1 MTQKPPAP
9 LPAHGPR
16 SKPANRQEWMTKPA
30 ASDRQKFEP
39 WNDPAVKPLVE
50 FRNVTKKFGSFT
62 AVDELSL
69 SIYEHEFFALLG
81 PSGCGKTT
89 LMRMVAGFSEPS
101 QGEVWLA
108 GENITNVPPYQRPVN
123 MMFQSYALF
132 PHMNIEQNIAFGLKQ
147 DRMSKPDIAD
157 RVGEMLALTK
167 MQDFAK
173 RKPDQLSGGQKQR
186 AALARSLARQPK
198 VLLLDEPL
206 GALDRKLRE
215 ETQFELMDLQERL
228 GITFMI
234 VTHDQEEAMTV
245 ADRIAVMEQG
255 KLIQIATPRDIYERP
270 GNRYVADFVGDIN
283 FIEGSVQSVTDQ
295 LLKIE
300 TADGLAI
307 ECNSPENVDKGQRI
321 WFAARPEKLSLS
333 RERPADTGV
342 NAIEGEVW
350 DIAYLGDMS
359 IYNIRTDQGNILKVS
374 QLNQSRTDETPITW
388 EERVWVSWTRNA
400 GLVLQS

>member
-1 MTQKPPAP
+1 
-9 LPAHGPR
+9 
-16 SKPANRQEWMTKPA
+16 MTKPA
-30 ASDRQKFEP
+30 GPDRDKFEP
-39 WNDPAVKPLVE
+39 WNDPAAKPLVE
-50 FRNVTKKFGSFT
+50 FRNVTKKFGSFI
-62 AVDELSL
+62 AVDDLSL
-69 SIYEHEFFALLG
+69 SIYEREFFALLG

-89 LMRMVAGFSEPS
+89 LMRMVAGFSEPTE
-101 QGEVWLA
+101 GEVWLA
-108 GENITNVPPYQRPVN
+108 GKNITHMPPYQRPVN

-147 DRMSKPDIAD
+147 DKMAKSEIAD

-186 AALARSLARQPK
+186 AALARSLAKQPK

-245 ADRIAVMEQG
+245 ADRIAVMELG

-283 FIEGSVQSVTDQ
+283 FTKGVVGSSTKS
-295 LLKIE
+295 LTRIE
-300 TADGLAI
+300 TGEGLVI
-307 ECNSPENVDKGQRI
+307 ECHCEVILEKGKNV
-321 WFAARPEKLSLS
+321 WFAARPEKLNLS
-333 RERPADTGV
+333 REKPADTDA

-359 IYNIRTDQGNILKVS
+359 IYHIRTENGKILKVS

-388 EERVWVSWTRNA
+388 EERVWVSWTRDA
-400 GLVLQS
+400 GMVLKS

>member
-1 MTQKPPAP
+1 MTNPASP
-9 LPAHGPR
+9 ER
-16 SKPANRQEWMTKPA
+16 T
-30 ASDRQKFEP
+30 KFEP
-39 WNDPAVKPLVE
+39 WNDPAAKPLVE

-62 AVDELSL
+62 AVDDLSL
-69 SIYEHEFFALLG
+69 SIYEREFFALLG

-89 LMRMVAGFSEPS
+89 LMRMVAGFSQPTG
-101 QGEVWLA
+101 GEVWLE
-108 GENITNVPPYQRPVN
+108 GENITHVPPYQRPVN

-147 DRMSKPDIAD
+147 DKMAKSEIAD
-157 RVGEMLALTK
+157 RVSEMLTLTK

-186 AALARSLARQPK
+186 AALARSLAKQPK

-283 FIEGSVQSVTDQ
+283 FINGNVGSSTKG
-295 LLKIE
+295 LTRIE
-300 TADGLAI
+300 TDEGLVI
-307 ECNSPENVDKGQRI
+307 ECHCETIPEKGNKV
-321 WFAARPEKLSLS
+321 WFAARPEKLNLS
-333 RERPADTGV
+333 REKPADTSV

-359 IYNIRTDQGNILKVS
+359 IYHVRTAQGEILKIS
-374 QLNQSRTDETPITW
+374 QLNQSRTNEAPITW
-388 EERVWVSWTRNA
+388 EERVWVSWTRDA
-400 GLVLQS
+400 GMVLLS

>member
-1 MTQKPPAP
+1 MTIPTS
-9 LPAHGPR
+9 L
-16 SKPANRQEWMTKPA
+16 
-30 ASDRQKFEP
+30 DRVKFEP
-39 WNDPAVKPLVE
+39 WNDPAAKPLVE
-50 FRNVTKKFGSFT
+50 FRNVTKKFGSFI
-62 AVDELSL
+62 AVDDLSL

-89 LMRMVAGFSEPS
+89 LMRMVAGFSEPTE
-101 QGEVWLA
+101 GEVWLA
-108 GENITNVPPYQRPVN
+108 DENITHVPPYQRPVN

-147 DRMSKPDIAD
+147 DKMAKSEIAD
-157 RVGEMLALTK
+157 RVGEMLTLTK

-186 AALARSLARQPK
+186 AALARSLAKQPK

-270 GNRYVADFVGDIN
+270 ANRYVADFVGDIN
-283 FIEGSVQSVTDQ
+283 FIEGVVGSPTKDITR
-295 LLKIE
+295 IE
-300 TADGLAI
+300 TEYGQLI
-307 ECNSPENVDKGQRI
+307 ECHCDTIPEKGKKV
-321 WFAARPEKLSLS
+321 WFAARPEKLTLS
-333 RERPADTGV
+333 RDKPAETNA

-359 IYNIRTDQGNILKVS
+359 IYNIRTDQGKILKVS
-374 QLNQSRTDETPITW
+374 QLNQSRTNEAPITW
-388 EERVWVSWTRNA
+388 EERVWVSWTRDA
-400 GLVLQS
+400 GMVLLS

>member
-1 MTQKPPAP
+1 
-9 LPAHGPR
+9 
-16 SKPANRQEWMTKPA
+16 MTKPTS
-30 ASDRQKFEP
+30 SDHEKFEP
-39 WNDPAVKPLVE
+39 WNDPAAKPLVE

-62 AVDELSL
+62 AVDDLSL
-69 SIYEHEFFALLG
+69 SIYEREFFALLG

-89 LMRMVAGFSEPS
+89 LMRMVAGFSEPTE
-101 QGEVWLA
+101 GEVWLA
-108 GENITNVPPYQRPVN
+108 GENITHVPPYQRPVN

-147 DRMSKPDIAD
+147 DKMTKPEIAD
-157 RVGEMLALTK
+157 RVGEMLTLTK

-186 AALARSLARQPK
+186 AALARSLAKQPK

-245 ADRIAVMEQG
+245 ADRIAVMEHG

-283 FIEGSVQSVTDQ
+283 FIEGVAGSTSKDLTR
-295 LLKIE
+295 IE
-300 TADGLAI
+300 TSDGLVI
-307 ECNSPENVDKGQRI
+307 ECHCNNAPELGKTV
-321 WFAARPEKLSLS
+321 WFAARPEKLNLS
-333 RERPADTGV
+333 REKPTDTDK
-342 NAIEGEVW
+342 NSIEGEVW

-359 IYNIRTDQGNILKVS
+359 IYHIRTESGKILKVS

-388 EERVWVSWTRNA
+388 EEQVWVTWTRDA
-400 GLVLQS
+400 GMVLMS